1 MAFMGNM
8 TTATAN
14 EINPNN
20 FAARPGMLANNA
32 PKPENDYLFG
42 ANIGHTHLENNL
54 NISKSVIKTRL
65 PVSLP
70 RIGQTVTPE
79 EAKLYGALIIGTG
92 IAISSYL
99 YVNKN
104 DESAKMILAG
114 STLAWLFSNFVAKEG
129 GVA

>member
-1 MAFMGNM
+1 M
-8 TTATAN
+8 
-14 EINPNN
+14 
-20 FAARPGMLANNA
+20 
-32 PKPENDYLFG
+32 
-42 ANIGHTHLENNL
+42 

-104 DESAKMILAG
+104 DESAKMIFAG
-114 STLAWLFSNFVAKEG
+114 SALAWLFSNFVAKEG